1 MIEIYNEVIYDLL
14 NPTQTQCHIR
24 EDIKSGV
31 HMVGQTEEDAF
42 SVLDVVRLLQ
52 TGTANR
58 HVGQTN
64 MNRESSRSHCV
75 FSCVIESKV
84 TEGGITN
91 IRHSRLNLVD
101 LAGTASVRVVV
112 CAPKCSQSCPLQP
125 SNSNP
130 SAAER
135 ARVRD
140 RVSTG
145 SERQKATGAAG
156 ERRASR
162 SCSRCA
168 RPPPW
173 RKALIACT
181 EGGFLYS
188 CDSTRLQDSLGGN
201 SKTVMIANVSPATS
215 NYGETLSTQSRQLQV
230 GKLLDRHAGFPAWR
244 VPAG

>member
-156 ERRASR
+156 ERLREASNINKSLSVLGHVIMSLVEVQHGKQR
-162 SCSRCA
+162 HIPYRDSR
-168 RPPPW
+168 
-173 RKALIACT
+173 LT
-181 EGGFLYS
+181 FL
-188 CDSTRLQDSLGGN
+188 
-201 SKTVMIANVSPATS
+201 
-215 NYGETLSTQSRQLQV
+215 LQV
-230 GKLLDRHAGFPAWR
+230 RAPTAVAQSSHCLH
-244 VPAG
+244 